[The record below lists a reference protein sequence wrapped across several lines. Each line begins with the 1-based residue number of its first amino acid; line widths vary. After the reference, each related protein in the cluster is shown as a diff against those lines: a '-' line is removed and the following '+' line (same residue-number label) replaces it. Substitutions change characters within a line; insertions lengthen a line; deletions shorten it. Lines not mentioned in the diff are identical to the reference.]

1 MGYRAD
7 AYREICCSCFRF
19 KGISKLFDAHPDFNP
34 NGRHGLGAYTSL
46 GRSSNDGRILV
57 WLSDESG
64 VVPPTHRD
72 VSLV

>member
-1 MGYRAD
+1 LR
-7 AYREICCSCFRF
+7 
-19 KGISKLFDAHPDFNP
+19 
-34 NGRHGLGAYTSL
+34 
-46 GRSSNDGRILV
+46 RSSNDGRILV